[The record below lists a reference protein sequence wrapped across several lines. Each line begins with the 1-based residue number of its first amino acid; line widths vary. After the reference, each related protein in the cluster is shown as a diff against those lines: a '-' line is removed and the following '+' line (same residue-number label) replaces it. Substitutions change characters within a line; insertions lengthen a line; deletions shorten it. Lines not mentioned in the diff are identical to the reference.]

1 MEVQIKTG
9 TIEQA
14 ITINKQITEFDNVY
28 SEKEYRGRLKGKKPL
43 ILIAFVNNKAV
54 GSKLGYVEDDY
65 FYSWLGGVL
74 PEYRNRGIAF
84 KLAHLQEEMVKQ
96 MGIPKIRFKS
106 QNKFKGML
114 IFAIKNGFSII
125 GTVPYDRDEGFKI
138 LLEKKLNFNND

>member
-74 PEYRNRGIAF
+74 PE
-84 KLAHLQEEMVKQ
+84 LAHQQEEMVKQ
-96 MGIPKIRFKS
+96 MGISKIRFKS
-106 QNKFKGML
+106 QNKYKGML